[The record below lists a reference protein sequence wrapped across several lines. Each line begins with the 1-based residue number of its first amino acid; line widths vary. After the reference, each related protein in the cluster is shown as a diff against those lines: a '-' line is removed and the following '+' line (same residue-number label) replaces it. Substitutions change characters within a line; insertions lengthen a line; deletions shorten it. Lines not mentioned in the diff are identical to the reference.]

1 MNFSM
6 FLSETAQTTNR
17 NSGIITTLIMVAVMG
32 AALYFFM
39 YLPQKKQ
46 DKKNNEMKNSLS
58 VGDEV
63 TTIGGIVGR
72 VVSIKEESFVLETTK
87 DRTKIR
93 FLRSA
98 LRSIDVKADSGDDD
112 SAAAATDKADSKA
125 LPKAELKDAPKVES
139 KDTPDSKEK

>member
-6 FLSETAQTTNR
+6 FLAETTAGAAKSS
-17 NSGIITTLIMVAVMG
+17 SGSLIMTLVMVAVLG
-32 AALYFFM
+32 AAMYFFM

-72 VVSIKEESFVLETTK
+72 VISIKDDSFVLETTK

-112 SAAAATDKADSKA
+112 TAVAADKADSKA
-125 LPKAELKDAPKVES
+125 LPKAELKDVPNPNDK
-139 KDTPDSKEK
+139 

>member
-6 FLSETAQTTNR
+6 FLTETTAGTAKSS
-17 NSGIITTLIMVAVMG
+17 SGSLIMTLVMVAVLG
-32 AALYFFM
+32 AAMYFFM

-72 VVSIKEESFVLETTK
+72 VISIKDDSFVLETTK

-112 SAAAATDKADSKA
+112 TAAAADKADFKA
-125 LPKAELKDAPKVES
+125 LPKAELKDVPNPNDK
-139 KDTPDSKEK
+139 

>member
-6 FLSETAQTTNR
+6 FLAETTESTAK
-17 NSGIITTLIMVAVMG
+17 SGSSSLIMTLVMVAVLG
-32 AALYFFM
+32 AVMYFFM

-72 VVSIKEESFVLETTK
+72 VISIKDDSFVLETTK

-112 SAAAATDKADSKA
+112 TAAADKTDSKA
-125 LPKAELKDAPKVES
+125 LPKAELKDVPNPNDK
-139 KDTPDSKEK
+139 

>member
-17 NSGIITTLIMVAVMG
+17 SSGIITTLIMVAVMG
-32 AALYFFM
+32 VALYFFM

-72 VVSIKEESFVLETTK
+72 VFSIKEESFVLETTK

-112 SAAAATDKADSKA
+112 STASTDKADSKT

>member
-6 FLSETAQTTNR
+6 FLTETTPGAAKSS
-17 NSGIITTLIMVAVMG
+17 SGSLIMTLVMVAVLG
-32 AALYFFM
+32 AAMYFFM

-72 VVSIKEESFVLETTK
+72 VISIKDDSFVLETTK

-98 LRSIDVKADSGDDD
+98 LRSIDVKADSSDDD
-112 SAAAATDKADSKA
+112 TAATDKTDSKA
-125 LPKAELKDAPKVES
+125 LPKAELKDVPNPNDK
-139 KDTPDSKEK
+139 

>member
-1 MNFSM
+1 MKFFM
-6 FLSETAQTTNR
+6 FLEEAGTTTAGTSATK
-17 NSGIITTLIMVAVMG
+17 SIIPTLIMVAAV
-32 AALYFFM
+32 ALFFYFVM

-58 VGDEV
+58 VGDEI

-72 VVSIKEESFVLETTK
+72 VISIKEDTFVLETTK

-98 LRSIDVKADSGDDD
+98 LRSIDVKADSGEDNNAPAE
-112 SAAAATDKADSKA
+112 STDAKV
-125 LPKAELKDAPKVES
+125 LPKAELKDAPEADK
-139 KDTPDSKEK
+139 K

>member
-6 FLSETAQTTNR
+6 FLTETTAGAAK
-17 NSGIITTLIMVAVMG
+17 SGPGSLIMTLVMVAVLG
-32 AALYFFM
+32 AAMYFFM

-72 VVSIKEESFVLETTK
+72 VISIRMTASSSKQQRTEQKSVSCAVL
-87 DRTKIR
+87 
-93 FLRSA
+93 SA
-98 LRSIDVKADSGDDD
+98 
-112 SAAAATDKADSKA
+112 
-125 LPKAELKDAPKVES
+125 P
-139 KDTPDSKEK
+139 

>member
-1 MNFSM
+1 MKFFM
-6 FLSETAQTTNR
+6 FLEETGTTTGTNATK
-17 NSGIITTLIMVAVMG
+17 SLLPTLLMIAVVA
-32 AALYFFM
+32 LFFYFVM

-72 VVSIKEESFVLETTK
+72 VISVKEDTFVLETTK

-98 LRSIDVKADSGDDD
+98 LRSIDVKADSGDEDT
-112 SAAAATDKADSKA
+112 AAENTDAKV
-125 LPKAELKDAPKVES
+125 LPKAELKDAP
-139 KDTPDSKEK
+139 DTEKK

>member
-6 FLSETAQTTNR
+6 FLTETTAGAAK
-17 NSGIITTLIMVAVMG
+17 SGPGSLIMTLVMVAVLG
-32 AALYFFM
+32 AAMYFFM

-72 VVSIKEESFVLETTK
+72 ANRCTIETTK

-112 SAAAATDKADSKA
+112 TAATDKADSKA
-125 LPKAELKDAPKVES
+125 IPKAELKGDGKSDKTES
-139 KDTPDSKEK
+139 K